1 MGSVRN
7 KPTAMGMS
15 VALHAL
21 GVLALLLVPPP
32 RLELPPVPPP
42 AVRVALTQPADL
54 PPPPAPRRPRRQTA
68 RLELPTQVPQA
79 PPERQAPVLDAPRL
93 EAEAAPNLALPQE
106 RFEVDAPAPPPR
118 TVKMAGFEGA
128 ALQAPGPAREARLQ
142 VGGFHGM
149 SGAPGGAPKA
159 QVRQGAFA
167 SSQATRADGKAAPA
181 VGAGGFGSAAVTQ
194 SSGPRVATGAAG
206 FATARAEKVQRDAE
220 PVRAEA
226 RATPI
231 QILSKP
237 KPVYTA
243 EARQARIEGEVVLE
257 ARFGSDGAVTVLR
270 VVRGLGYGLDE
281 AAAAAL
287 RAMRFEPAKRGGV
300 PVDSTLSVSVAFQLA
315 Y

>member
-7 KPTAMGMS
+7 KPTAMGVS

-32 RLELPPVPPP
+32 QLELPSVPPP

-54 PPPPAPRRPRRQTA
+54 PPPPASRRLRRQTP
-68 RLELPTQVPQA
+68 RLELPTRAPQA

-93 EAEAAPNLALPQE
+93 EAEAAPNLALPEE
-106 RFEVDAPAPPPR
+106 RFEVDAP
-118 TVKMAGFEGA
+118 VKMAGFEGA
-128 ALQAPGPAREARLQ
+128 ALQAPGPAQEARLQ
-142 VGGFHGM
+142 VGAFHGM

-159 QVRQGAFA
+159 QVRQGGFA

-181 VGAGGFGSAAVTQ
+181 VGAGGFGSAAVAQ
-194 SSGPRVATGAAG
+194 SSGPRVATSAAG
-206 FATARAEKVQRDAE
+206 FATAKAEKAQRNTE
-220 PVRAEA
+220 PVRAKA
-226 RATPI
+226 RTTPV

-243 EARQARIEGEVVLE
+243 EARQARVEGEVVLE
-257 ARFGSDGAVTVLR
+257 ARFGANGSVTVLR
-270 VVRGLGYGLDE
+270 VVSRLGHGLDE